1 MASGGTVEI
10 QVQLQGADNVQK
22 RLNQIGQGANV
33 AGQKFSAAG
42 SAIAASSNTMTSA
55 MGGVVSSVGTLAQG
69 VGGLASAASTA
80 GTGIAGMLGPIA
92 AVGAAVVGLIYAF
105 RRYIDTTNDL
115 DERLEAIK
123 KGAAEF
129 TTVLEQLADAN
140 VELTATEHAGLM
152 QMATNA
158 QMQTEYI
165 HLLREGNGVL
175 GKRIELAQR
184 EQARAASALQ
194 VARDEAEAQRTAI
207 RIRLQ
212 NNRQLTVER
221 RAQLEDLEVRRLSHR
236 AQVAYNRAA
245 AHTARIEAEL
255 IPLIEE
261 AARAKRELANETERL
276 TETRGRSSVE
286 AAERERAKLLQ
297 ENANTL
303 RSIGALQIQTE
314 AEAAQARMSTLA
326 FQTRQ
331 LQSQQHQRISQV
343 RALEQAQLARI
354 NTVFES
360 EKAALTQQLEL
371 QTITA
376 RSYNERVA
384 SLEAQRAQQQQQFA
398 SDRELAETLIV
409 ESALQRRRALRR
421 AAAER
426 RRAAAAQEQAQLEAM
441 ERARFQDR
449 QRLREEEIRRDAQ
462 GFEQQRQLINLRF
475 ETAQRLA
482 QNEIQTQTAV
492 LVQRRELL
500 AVQQQEQEA
509 TRKATAERLKALQQ
523 SFALMQQDLALLEVY
538 DRAKQ
543 LDIELTREQAQALA
557 DLNATD
563 MSTITNAVSSFS
575 QGLMYSA
582 FAALQS
588 GKSLKAATGEAL
600 KSIAI
605 QAGVESVMETAR
617 GIAALATGL
626 PTDAVLAA
634 KHFQAAAFFATAAGA
649 AGVVGA
655 KLSPNGGGG
664 GGGGGASPTGTAQ
677 SVRDF
682 DRDEREERGSV
693 TINVIMGQA
702 TIYDTKAAAERA
714 FADRVV
720 SAINSPRRGAVRLRR
735 S

>member
-10 QVQLQGADNVQK
+10 QVELEGANKVQG
-22 RLNQIGQGANV
+22 RLNQLGQGATV
-33 AGQKFSAAG
+33 AGQKFTAAG
-42 SAIAASSNTMTSA
+42 DALASSSNLMASSLGT
-55 MGGVVSSVGTLAQG
+55 VVSSVGTLTQG
-69 VGGLASAASTA
+69 IGGLTAATQTA
-80 GTGIAGMLGPIA
+80 GAGFTAMLGPIA
-92 AVGAAVVGLIYAF
+92 AIGTAIVGVALAI
-105 RRYIDTTNDL
+105 RQYISTSDDMET
-115 DERLEAIK
+115 RLEALK
-123 KGAAEF
+123 AAAAEY
-129 TTVLEQLADAN
+129 TSVIEGLADEN
-140 VELTATEHAGLM
+140 ITLT
-152 QMATNA
+152 
-158 QMQTEYI
+158 
-165 HLLREGNGVL
+165 
-175 GKRIELAQR
+175 
-184 EQARAASALQ
+184 
-194 VARDEAEAQRTAI
+194 D
-207 RIRLQ
+207 
-212 NNRQLTVER
+212 
-221 RAQLEDLEVRRLSHR
+221 
-236 AQVAYNRAA
+236 
-245 AHTARIEAEL
+245 
-255 IPLIEE
+255 
-261 AARAKRELANETERL
+261 
-276 TETRGRSSVE
+276 
-286 AAERERAKLLQ
+286 AERERIKALTRESKFLTEYIQKVREGEGVAGQRLQ
-297 ENANTL
+297 RYQREYVAAQ
-303 RSIGALQIQTE
+303 RAVEQIQRLQLSEAAYLELSREERRRLATATAALEREENKLRTTE
-314 AEAAQARMSTLA
+314 ERAMALRREQANLLEQIREERGRSALAAQAEAARKAE
-326 FQTRQ
+326 
-331 LQSQQHQRISQV
+331 
-343 RALEQAQLARI
+343 EQAATALQNIQTLQLRLNAEAI
-354 NTVFES
+354 QAS
-360 EKAALTQQLEL
+360 G
-371 QTITA
+371 
-376 RSYNERVA
+376 A
-384 SLEAQRAQQQQQFA
+384 SLA
-398 SDRELAETLIV
+398 DRVSLLRVELAERKRVIG
-409 ESALQRRRALRR
+409 ESIADEQERLTAIAAADQAFAAKRRALYRAESQQRQARR
-421 AAAER
+421 AQEAAAAE
-426 RRAAAAQEQAQLEAM
+426 AT
-441 ERARFQDR
+441 ERALFQDR

-462 GFEQQRQLINLRF
+462 GFEQQRQLIELRF
-475 ETAQRLA
+475 ETAQRMA

-509 TRKATAERLKALQQ
+509 ARKATAERLTALQQ

-563 MSTITNAVSSFS
+563 MSTITNAISSFS
-575 QGLMYSA
+575 QGLMHSA

-588 GKSLKAATGEAL
+588 GKSFKAATGEAL

-693 TINVIMGQA
+693 TINVNMGQA

>member
-10 QVQLQGADNVQK
+10 QVQLQGAGKVQQ
-22 RLNQIGQGANV
+22 RLHQLGQGATV
-33 AGQKFSAAG
+33 AGEKFTAAG
-42 SAIAASSNTMTSA
+42 SSLAASSSLMASSI
-55 MGGVVSSVGTLAQG
+55 GGVVGSVGALSTGIGALTTATQ
-69 VGGLASAASTA
+69 TA
-80 GTGIAGMLGPIA
+80 GASFLSVAGPII
-92 AVGAAVVGLIYAF
+92 AVGAAIGGVVMAVK
-105 RRYIDTTNDL
+105 RYIDQTSDLQTMLEAQKAAYTDFTSLLERFTDQNVTLTEEEARRFKSLIRLGKAELEYIQRIEEGEGVAGQRLLRYREEEGRARQAIQIIRDRGYSEAAFLELTRNQRQRLARATEALHRAERTL
-115 DERLEAIK
+115 DERRLRALAHLREVANREEAI
-123 KGAAEF
+123 
-129 TTVLEQLADAN
+129 
-140 VELTATEHAGLM
+140 
-152 QMATNA
+152 
-158 QMQTEYI
+158 
-165 HLLREGNGVL
+165 
-175 GKRIELAQR
+175 IE
-184 EQARAASALQ
+184 S
-194 VARDEAEAQRTAI
+194 
-207 RIRLQ
+207 
-212 NNRQLTVER
+212 
-221 RAQLEDLEVRRLSHR
+221 
-236 AQVAYNRAA
+236 
-245 AHTARIEAEL
+245 
-255 IPLIEE
+255 
-261 AARAKRELANETERL
+261 
-276 TETRGRSSVE
+276 RGR
-286 AAERERAKLLQ
+286 
-297 ENANTL
+297 
-303 RSIGALQIQTE
+303 
-314 AEAAQARMSTLA
+314 
-326 FQTRQ
+326 
-331 LQSQQHQRISQV
+331 
-343 RALEQAQLARI
+343 
-354 NTVFES
+354 
-360 EKAALTQQLEL
+360 
-371 QTITA
+371 
-376 RSYNERVA
+376 
-384 SLEAQRAQQQQQFA
+384 
-398 SDRELAETLIV
+398 
-409 ESALQRRRALRR
+409 SALQRQAEATQKAQQQAAQSLQNIQNLQLRLSAETLQASGASLANR
-421 AAAER
+421 VSLLQVELAER
-426 RRAAAAQEQAQLEAM
+426 RRVITATVTDEQEKLTAIAAAEQAFAAKRRALYRADSQQRQARRAQEAAAAEAT
-441 ERARFQDR
+441 ERALFQDR

-475 ETAQRLA
+475 ETAQRMA

-509 TRKATAERLKALQQ
+509 ARKATAERLTALQQ

-563 MSTITNAVSSFS
+563 MSTITNAISSFS
-575 QGLMYSA
+575 QGLMHSA

-588 GKSLKAATGEAL
+588 GKSFKAATGEAL

-682 DRDEREERGSV
+682 DRDEREDRGSV
-693 TINVIMGQA
+693 TINVNMGQA